1 MIHQRQLRMRDWER
15 YVLLTLLGPL
25 LWLQAKHVRRV
36 TPRLP
41 EPEGQR
47 QGEAGQ
53 GPLVRVLVA
62 GDSAAAG
69 VGVSHQD
76 EALCGQLVQRL
87 SRHRTVQWCLLAANG
102 LDSPG
107 LIQLLEETPH
117 ARFDV
122 VVVSM
127 GVNDATSLR
136 PPRQWLQWQHRLAQ
150 VVEQRF
156 APNLLVHNAVP
167 PMHAFTAL
175 PQPLRWFMGRWA
187 KEMNHQLVGGL
198 QQAPGRTIHWLPIA
212 TAAEGLASDGF
223 HPGARGYALWAESL
237 SERILAATAVPAN
250 IQSVTAYQ

>member
-1 MIHQRQLRMRDWER
+1 MIRQQQSRMRDWER
-15 YVLLTLLGPL
+15 YMLLALLGPL

-47 QGEAGQ
+47 HGEAGQ

-69 VGVSHQD
+69 VGVAHQD

-87 SRHRTVQWCLLAANG
+87 SQHRTV
-102 LDSPG
+102 
-107 LIQLLEETPH
+107 H
-117 ARFDV
+117 ARYDV

-127 GVNDATSLR
+127 GVNDATGLR
-136 PPRQWLQWQHRLAQ
+136 SPRQWLQWQNRLAR
-150 VVEQRF
+150 VVERRF

-198 QQAPGRTIHWLPIA
+198 HHAPGRTIHWLPMA

-223 HPGARGYALWAESL
+223 HPGARGYAMWAEGL
-237 SERILAATAVPAN
+237 SDRILAATALPADT
-250 IQSVTAYQ
+250 QAATAYH